1 MIDYHLDTATSILTL
16 RPESAL
22 EKNDFIEVAQAL
34 DP

>member
-22 EKNDFIEVAQAL
+22 QKNDFTWILA
-34 DP
+34 DS